1 LIEHNR
7 PVSKGSS
14 LAGLTAKRQAGVD
27 TSALPRAASRSPP
40 RAARTL
46 VGDPTV
52 AVVVV
57 LTVATFVLRLTQI
70 HQGLFGDETFTFAD
84 IVGKSLAQV
93 VANVHTGA
101 ENSPPLFFIF
111 AFACAK
117 LANQA
122 VWIRL
127 PSIFFGAAILPVIY
141 LIGRDTVGR
150 VAGAAAA
157 AIVALSPFS
166 MYYGVEARPYAT
178 MAFFTALS
186 TWALLRAVDRGDRGW
201 WALYVVAAALA
212 CYSHYTCA
220 FVLVVQGAW
229 SLWACRDRV
238 RAPLLAHLLVLV
250 LYVPWLPY
258 LRGKALA
265 VIGFLEPLTAHNVLV
280 DMARTLVGY
289 PYAPL
294 RAIPTYLG
302 LAAVIAC
309 ALIGLGLLTRAA
321 GARGGV
327 GSISAWPRRFW
338 LLVALALANPVLLL
352 IYSKLSTD
360 LWLARNLYAS
370 MPAQALVLATL
381 ITRPDRR
388 VAVALCAVV
397 AATLAVGLV
406 RSISPS
412 WQRPPYRTMAA
423 YLDHAAAPNDPVAV
437 GSWTA
442 SLSLPEEAHRPHRW
456 QIGIRRLVLPAGA
469 DRGFVVE
476 DAGVTGP
483 LHLSTEIA
491 IAPGLVV
498 VKRIPYP
505 SAIIPGTEITIY
517 RRAPAAR

>member
-1 LIEHNR
+1 
-7 PVSKGSS
+7 VSQGSS
-14 LAGLTAKRQAGVD
+14 LAGLTAKRPAGVD
-27 TSALPRAASRSPP
+27 TSALASAGRRSPL

-52 AVVVV
+52 TVVAV

-70 HQGLFGDETFTFAD
+70 HQGLFGDETFTFSD

-93 VANVHTGA
+93 VTNVHTGA

-117 LANQA
+117 LGDPA

-127 PSIFFGAAILPVIY
+127 PSVFFGAAILPVIY

-150 VAGAAAA
+150 VPGAAAA

-178 MAFFTALS
+178 MAFFTAVS
-186 TWALLRAVDRGDRGW
+186 TWALIRAVNRGDRRW

-220 FVLVVQGAW
+220 FVLVVQGGW
-229 SLWACRDRV
+229 SLWACRDRL
-238 RAPLLAHLLVLV
+238 RMPLLAHALVLV
-250 LYVPWLPY
+250 LYIPWLPY

-265 VIGFLEPLTAHNVLV
+265 VIGFLEPLTAHNVV
-280 DMARTLVGY
+280 IDATRTIAGY

-302 LAAVIAC
+302 MAALIAC
-309 ALIGLGLLTRAA
+309 AVVGLGLLTRAA
-321 GARGGV
+321 AAGGGV
-327 GSISAWPRRFW
+327 LARTSWPRHFW

-370 MPAQALVLATL
+370 MPAQALVLATM
-381 ITRPDRR
+381 ITAPNRR
-388 VAVALCAVV
+388 VAVVLSAVV
-397 AATLAVGLV
+397 AAVLAVGLA
-406 RSISPS
+406 RSLSPS
-412 WQRPPYRTMAA
+412 WERPPYRSLAS
-423 YLDHAAAPNDPVAV
+423 YLDRAASPADPVYMA
-437 GSWTA
+437 SWSA
-442 SLSLPEEAHRPHRW
+442 GLSVPDDARRPHHW
-456 QIGIRRLVLPAGA
+456 QYAGSELQIPPGA
-469 DRGFVVE
+469 TRGFVIR
-476 DAGVTGP
+476 D
-483 LHLSTEIA
+483 STAVSFARIPKA
-491 IAPGLVV
+491 IKIPRGWVLI
-498 VKRIPYP
+498 KRIRYP
-505 SAIIPGTEITIY
+505 GAVIPGTEVLVY
-517 RRAPAAR
+517 RRQTATR